1 MRMLTSSILMSSIR
15 ASSTRHPMPSTTHAG
30 LLPLN
35 PLDFLVLAVL
45 ADGPLHGYGL
55 AREITSRSGGAVEV
69 RPGNLYRV
77 LDRLLRRDLVAEA
90 PPGPAEPT
98 GEPARRDYR
107 ITELGRSVLAAE
119 ERVRRRVTA
128 ASAGLRKLTEPA

>member
-1 MRMLTSSILMSSIR
+1 MTSP
-15 ASSTRHPMPSTTHAG
+15 TE

-55 AREITSRSGGAVEV
+55 AREIGQRTGGAVEV

-77 LDRLLRRDLVAEA
+77 LDRLLERRLVSEVPPQESEPGRRDF
-90 PPGPAEPT
+90 
-98 GEPARRDYR
+98 R
-107 ITELGRSVLAAE
+107 ITGDGRAALRAD
-119 ERVRRRVTA
+119 ERMRRRLLAT
-128 ASAGLRKLTEPA
+128 SAGLRKITETA

>member
-1 MRMLTSSILMSSIR
+1 MPATS
-15 ASSTRHPMPSTTHAG
+15 HAG

-55 AREITSRSGGAVEV
+55 AREIGSRSGGAVVV

-90 PPGPAEPT
+90 PPRVATPAAEP
-98 GEPARRDYR
+98 PRRDYR
-107 ITELGRSVLAAE
+107 ITDHGRYVLAAE